1 MTTYYVAVDYDD
13 YDIGAS
19 SRLLPVVGT
28 SQDEVLA
35 EATDRYPLTEC
46 IIAEPCSEVLYEE
59 IIDLGVPLSWHFDE
73 KTGTHFTT
81 HEAHEREMAEAI
93 VWKI

>member
-28 SQDEVLA
+28 SHDEVLA

-46 IIAEPCSEVLYEE
+46 ILVEPCSEILYEE
-59 IIDLGVPLSWHFDE
+59 IIERGAPFSWHFDVE
-73 KTGTHFTT
+73 TGTHFTA
-81 HEAHEREMAEAI
+81 HEAQERELAEAI
-93 VWKI
+93 VWTR